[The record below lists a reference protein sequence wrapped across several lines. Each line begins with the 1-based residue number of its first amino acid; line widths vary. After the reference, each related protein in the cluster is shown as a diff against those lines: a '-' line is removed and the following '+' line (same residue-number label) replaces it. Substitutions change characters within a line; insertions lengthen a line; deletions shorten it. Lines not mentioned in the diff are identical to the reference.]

1 MPINTEK
8 YNVSFRCFFD
18 NDGDPH
24 FTTHYI
30 PQFPMKDIPKWVT
43 AYRFT
48 HPNCTALTCK
58 VWFVNCANYS
68 DERMDDE
75 D

>member
-1 MPINTEK
+1 MPVTPEK

-30 PQFPMKDIPKWVT
+30 PQFNIREIPKWIS

-58 VWFVNCANYS
+58 VWFVNDPSY
-68 DERMDDE
+68 ETPMDDE

>member
-1 MPINTEK
+1 MPVNTEK

-30 PQFPMKDIPKWVT
+30 PQFPVKDIPKWIA

-48 HPNCTALTCK
+48 HPNCTSVSCK
-58 VWFVNCANYS
+58 VWFANGAGY
-68 DERMDDE
+68 DAAQDDE

>member
-1 MPINTEK
+1 MPVNTEK

-30 PQFPMKDIPKWVT
+30 PQFPVKDIPKWLS
-43 AYRFT
+43 AYHFT
-48 HPNCTALTCK
+48 HPNCTSVSCK
-58 VWFVNCANYS
+58 VWLVNGAGY
-68 DERMDDE
+68 DAAQDDE

>member
-1 MPINTEK
+1 MPVNTEK
-8 YNVSFRCFFD
+8 YNVSFRCFFY

-30 PQFPMKDIPKWVT
+30 PQFPVKDIPKWLS

-48 HPNCTALTCK
+48 HPNCTSASCK
-58 VWFVNCANYS
+58 VWFVNGTGYDAAQ
-68 DERMDDE
+68 DDE